1 MSFPTQFSVAFLVVH
16 LIPYLLS
23 RLPLLQIHFE
33 DVQRSFPVQHRA
45 TTQMRRQEHI
55 STPEKWVASGK
66 RLRIG
71 DVQCSSADGFGV
83 ESLEQCVCMD
93 GVTPADVDDDCVLV
107 QMLKGRLVDDVFGV
121 GGGR

>member
-1 MSFPTQFSVAFLVVH
+1 MGC
-16 LIPYLLS
+16 
-23 RLPLLQIHFE
+23 
-33 DVQRSFPVQHRA
+33 
-45 TTQMRRQEHI
+45 QEHI

-83 ESLEQCVCMD
+83 ESLEQCARVD

-121 GGGR
+121 GGRR